1 MIESCRLALP
11 KHKSAS
17 RPVGP
22 TIGSGFGETNPQAGI
37 AQLTER
43 RSRKA
48 EAGGLI
54 PAASTMPAY
63 LNRQSTFDSML
74 RAPIRR
80 RSTMGVQALGKG
92 EVGCSIHSDGTT
104 RSWWNG
110 QTQRSQKRQ
119 RKTWEFKSLRA
130 HQFARVAQSEEA
142 RP

>member
-1 MIESCRLALP
+1 MIVSCRPALP
-11 KHKSAS
+11 KDKSAS

-22 TIGSGFGETNPQAGI
+22 TNGSGFGEKILKAGI

-74 RAPIRR
+74 RAPIID
-80 RSTMGVQALGKG
+80 APFA
-92 EVGCSIHSDGTT
+92 
-104 RSWWNG
+104 
-110 QTQRSQKRQ
+110 KRQ
-119 RKTWEFKSLRA
+119 RHLAYNQTFGGSSPSGSTTVVGL
-130 HQFARVAQSEEA
+130 
-142 RP
+142 